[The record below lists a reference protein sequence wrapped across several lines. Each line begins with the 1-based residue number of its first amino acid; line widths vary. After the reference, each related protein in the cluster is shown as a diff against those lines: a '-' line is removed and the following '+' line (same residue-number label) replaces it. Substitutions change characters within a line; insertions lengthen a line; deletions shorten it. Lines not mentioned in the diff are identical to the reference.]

1 MKKLAR
7 RSSRLPK
14 LCGGQVSAGR
24 LLTRIPPT
32 LVGLFHSFH
41 LLFPSLRG
49 RGKTPPPSP
58 LNGLAAMLLIARGFR
73 K

>member
-7 RSSRLPK
+7 RSF
-14 LCGGQVSAGR
+14 SAGR

-41 LLFPSLRG
+41 LLFSSFRG
-49 RGKTPPPSP
+49 RGKAKPPSP